1 MKTEHSFSQTLLWIA
16 MVIVIVAVIASGMLT
31 NITLRSI
38 EKHLPNTLLTELHDL
53 TLVLE
58 DLSEV
63 VSAAELT
70 KIAPTS
76 DNFSRLHDTVQ
87 TVYDGVVKLR
97 HTYVF
102 DNLIRASAF
111 HAVVAP
117 AITDLQ
123 IWLSEGV
130 SGYGPETEM
139 TADIVLSRIS
149 EAFKKAKT
157 LSYDSRITAQNILNE
172 QRTRL
177 DQFLLNVNI
186 LFILT
191 FLITIFMVFLLIRQY
206 TLQRREAE
214 AQIERRQTEK
224 TLRESEKRFRELSD
238 SLPQVVF
245 ETDEKGNL
253 TFANKNA
260 FDVFGYTRDDFD
272 KGINVIQ
279 TLVPMDH
286 NRALENIQSV
296 MSGKI
301 LGTLEYTA
309 LKKEGSTFPVAIH
322 SNPIFRDNK
331 TVGLRGILID
341 LTEKKKLEAQLQQ
354 AHKMESIGTL
364 AGGIAHDFNNIIGII
379 VGNTELAIDDVP
391 EWNPARQNLEEI
403 RTASLRARDVVK
415 QILAFSRQSAQEL
428 KPVRIGPII
437 IESLQLVRSSIPTTI
452 QIHQDI
458 SAESDTV
465 RANPTQIN
473 QILIN
478 LCTNAA
484 HAMRDKGG
492 ILEVNLE
499 NVTINKNASTNY
511 HDIPLGEYVRLT
523 VKDTGRGIDPENL
536 KRIFDPYFTTKKVGE
551 GSGMGLAVV
560 HGIVKSHFGNIAVSS
575 TEGKGTT
582 FHVLLPCT
590 EDKHDKETHVS
601 AEIPRGND
609 RILLVDDEE
618 AMVDAIKPMLER
630 LGYQVAARTSSIEAL
645 EAFRANSDKYD
656 LVITDYTMP
665 NMTGIELTKKLLRLR
680 PDIPIILCTGFSE
693 QINEEKAK
701 EKGIRAFLMKPIVM
715 HEMANSIRKVLD
727 QDR

>member
-1 MKTEHSFSQTLLWIA
+1 MKPERSFSHALLWIA
-16 MVIVIVAVIASGMLT
+16 VVVVIIAVIASGILT

-38 EKHLPNTLLTELHDL
+38 EKHLPKTLLTELHDL
-53 TLVLE
+53 ALVLD
-58 DLSEV
+58 DLAEA
-63 VSAAELT
+63 VSAAEIT
-70 KIAPTS
+70 KIAPNS
-76 DNFSRLHDTVQ
+76 DNFSRLHDRVE

-123 IWLSEGV
+123 IWLHEGV
-130 SGYGPETEM
+130 SGYSPETQM

-149 EAFKKAKT
+149 EAFKKAKA

-177 DQFLLNVNI
+177 DRFLLNVNM
-186 LFILT
+186 LFMLT
-191 FLITIFMVFLLIRQY
+191 FVITIFMVVLLIRQY
-206 TLQRREAE
+206 TLQRRETE
-214 AQIERRQTEK
+214 AQIERRKTEK

-272 KGINVIQ
+272 KDINVLQ
-279 TLVPMDH
+279 TLITKER
-286 NRALENIQSV
+286 NRAMENIQSV

-301 LGTLEYTA
+301 LGSLEYTA
-309 LKKEGSTFPVAIH
+309 LKKDGSTFPVALH
-322 SNPIFRDNK
+322 SNPIVRDNR

-341 LTEKKKLEAQLQQ
+341 LTEQKKLEAQLRQ
-354 AHKMESIGTL
+354 AHKMESMGTL
-364 AGGIAHDFNNIIGII
+364 AGGIAHEFNNIIGII

-415 QILAFSRQSAQEL
+415 QILAFSRQSSQEL

-437 IESLQLVRSSIPTTI
+437 VESLRLLRSSIPTTI

-458 SAESDTV
+458 SVESDTV
-465 RANPTQIN
+465 RADPTQIN

-478 LCTNAA
+478 LCNNAA
-484 HAMRDKGG
+484 HALRDKGG
-492 ILEVNLE
+492 EIEVNLE
-499 NVTINKNASTNY
+499 NVKINENESTKY
-511 HDIPLGEYVRLT
+511 HDIPPGEYVRLT
-523 VKDTGRGIDPENL
+523 VKDSGRGIEPEIL
-536 KRIFDPYFTTKKVGE
+536 KRIFDPYFTTKKTGE
-551 GSGMGLAVV
+551 GAGMGLAVV
-560 HGIVKSHFGNIAVSS
+560 HGIVKSHGGNISVSS
-575 TEGKGTT
+575 TDGKGTT

-590 EDKHDKETHVS
+590 EDKPDEETVIT
-601 AEIPRGND
+601 AEIPRGNEK
-609 RILLVDDEE
+609 ILLVDDEK
-618 AMVDAIKPMLER
+618 AMVDVIKPMLER

-665 NMTGIELTKKLLRLR
+665 NMTGIELTQKILRLR
-680 PDIPIILCTGFSE
+680 PTMPIILCTGFSE
-693 QINEEKAK
+693 LINEETAK
-701 EKGIRAFLMKPIVM
+701 KKGIQAFIMKPIVM
-715 HEMANSIRKVLD
+715 NKMANSIRKVLD
-727 QDR
+727 KDL

>member
-309 LKKEGSTFPVAIH
+309 LKKDGSTFPVAIH

-458 SAESDTV
+458 SAESDTI

>member
-309 LKKEGSTFPVAIH
+309 LKKDGSTFPVAIH

-458 SAESDTV
+458 SAESDTI

-701 EKGIRAFLMKPIVM
+701 EKGIQAFLMKPIVM

>member
-1 MKTEHSFSQTLLWIA
+1 

-58 DLSEV
+58 DLAEV
-63 VSAAELT
+63 VSAAKLT

-76 DNFSRLHDTVQ
+76 DNFSRLHDTVK
-87 TVYDGVVKLR
+87 TVYIGVVKLR
-97 HTYVF
+97 YTYVF

-130 SGYGPETEM
+130 SGYGSETEM

-186 LFILT
+186 LFMLT
-191 FLITIFMVFLLIRQY
+191 FLITIFMVFLLIRQH
-206 TLQRREAE
+206 TLQDREAK

-224 TLRESEKRFRELSD
+224 TLRESEKKFRELSD

-245 ETDEKGNL
+245 ETDEKGKL
-253 TFANKNA
+253 TFVNKNA

-272 KGINVIQ
+272 KGINILQ
-279 TLVPMDH
+279 TLVPMEH
-286 NRALENIQSV
+286 NRALEYIQSV

-309 LKKEGSTFPVAIH
+309 LKRDGSTFPVAIH

-331 TVGLRGILID
+331 TVGMRGILID

-364 AGGIAHDFNNIIGII
+364 AGGIAHDFNNMLGII
-379 VGNTELAIDDVP
+379 VGNTELAMDDVP

-428 KPVRIGPII
+428 KPIRIGPII
-437 IESLQLVRSSIPTTI
+437 IESIQLLRSSIPTTI

-458 SAESDTV
+458 SAESDKV
-465 RANPTQIN
+465 RADPTQIN

-499 NVTINKNASTNY
+499 NVKINKNASTTY

-590 EDKHDKETHVS
+590 EDKPDKETQVA
-601 AEIPRGND
+601 AEIPRGYD
-609 RILLVDDEE
+609 RILLVDDEK

-630 LGYQVAARTSSIEAL
+630 LGYQVATRTSSIEAL

-701 EKGIRAFLMKPIVM
+701 EKGIRAFLMKPIIM

-727 QDR
+727 QD

>member
-1 MKTEHSFSQTLLWIA
+1 

-309 LKKEGSTFPVAIH
+309 LKKDGSTFPVAIH

-437 IESLQLVRSSIPTTI
+437 IESLQLV
-452 QIHQDI
+452 
-458 SAESDTV
+458 
-465 RANPTQIN
+465 
-473 QILIN
+473 
-478 LCTNAA
+478 
-484 HAMRDKGG
+484 
-492 ILEVNLE
+492 
-499 NVTINKNASTNY
+499 
-511 HDIPLGEYVRLT
+511 
-523 VKDTGRGIDPENL
+523 
-536 KRIFDPYFTTKKVGE
+536 
-551 GSGMGLAVV
+551 
-560 HGIVKSHFGNIAVSS
+560 
-575 TEGKGTT
+575 
-582 FHVLLPCT
+582 
-590 EDKHDKETHVS
+590 
-601 AEIPRGND
+601 
-609 RILLVDDEE
+609 
-618 AMVDAIKPMLER
+618 
-630 LGYQVAARTSSIEAL
+630 
-645 EAFRANSDKYD
+645 
-656 LVITDYTMP
+656 
-665 NMTGIELTKKLLRLR
+665 
-680 PDIPIILCTGFSE
+680 
-693 QINEEKAK
+693 
-701 EKGIRAFLMKPIVM
+701 
-715 HEMANSIRKVLD
+715 
-727 QDR
+727 

>member
-309 LKKEGSTFPVAIH
+309 LKKDGSTFPVAIH

>member
-272 KGINVIQ
+272 KGINVLQ

-309 LKKEGSTFPVAIH
+309 LKKDGSTFPVAIH

-609 RILLVDDEE
+609 RILLVDDEK

-630 LGYQVAARTSSIEAL
+630 LGYQVSARTSSIEAL

-680 PDIPIILCTGFSE
+680 PDIPIMLCTGFSE

>member
-1 MKTEHSFSQTLLWIA
+1 
-16 MVIVIVAVIASGMLT
+16 
-31 NITLRSI
+31 
-38 EKHLPNTLLTELHDL
+38 
-53 TLVLE
+53 
-58 DLSEV
+58 
-63 VSAAELT
+63 
-70 KIAPTS
+70 
-76 DNFSRLHDTVQ
+76 
-87 TVYDGVVKLR
+87 
-97 HTYVF
+97 
-102 DNLIRASAF
+102 
-111 HAVVAP
+111 
-117 AITDLQ
+117 
-123 IWLSEGV
+123 
-130 SGYGPETEM
+130 
-139 TADIVLSRIS
+139 
-149 EAFKKAKT
+149 
-157 LSYDSRITAQNILNE
+157 
-172 QRTRL
+172 
-177 DQFLLNVNI
+177 
-186 LFILT
+186 
-191 FLITIFMVFLLIRQY
+191 MVFLLIRQY

-272 KGINVIQ
+272 KGINVLQ

-309 LKKEGSTFPVAIH
+309 LKKDGSTFPVAIH

-465 RANPTQIN
+465 RADPTQIN

-484 HAMRDKGG
+484 HSMRDKGG

-499 NVTINKNASTNY
+499 NVTINKNASTTY

-523 VKDTGRGIDPENL
+523 IKDTGRGIDAENL

-560 HGIVKSHFGNIAVSS
+560 HGIVKSHFGNIAVRS

-590 EDKHDKETHVS
+590 EDRPDKETHVS
-601 AEIPRGND
+601 AKIPRGND
-609 RILLVDDEE
+609 RILLVDDEK
-618 AMVDAIKPMLER
+618 AMVDAIKLMLER

-715 HEMANSIRKVLD
+715 HEMANSIRKALN